1 MGSSGEGPRPYT
13 QRQARTIFLRVP
25 YTEFVLVTS
34 GRKTEFRASPRA
46 CSQLWDVEPP
56 APVVA
61 YAIFPARGYKQAL
74 MVLEEQWREP
84 LGSISPD
91 SLRNERQPDIAHFR
105 RYWMKR
111 EKTAFKPTRMV
122 SVYRV
127 RPWQPGDAAH
137 MGDRLLQR
145 LYGDFLAT

>member
-25 YTEFVLVTS
+25 YTEWRLVTS
-34 GRKTEFRASPRA
+34 GRKQEFRASPRA

-56 APVVA
+56 VPVVA
-61 YAIFPARGYKQAL
+61 YAIFPGRGYQRQL
-74 MVLEEQWREP
+74 MVLEERWQEP
-84 LGSISPD
+84 LGAISPE
-91 SLRNERQPDIAHFR
+91 SLVRERQPDIAHFR
-105 RYWMKR
+105 RYWMQR

-127 RPWQPGDAAH
+127 RPFGQGDMEH
-137 MGDRLLQR
+137 MADRLFQR
-145 LYGDFLAT
+145 LYGEHLAS